1 VSSEVSGSYSGGLD
15 GQTKWQ
21 GGRRTFTFSAS
32 TSAFSRLSF
41 TPPMDPDKLAAL
53 RFAFLT
59 PRSLPKAETL
69 AGRVVV
75 LDIAFAAETGKTSF
89 STVTLPFIVGL
100 GSRLAAWVDH
110 HDHERH
116 ADYAGDVRFVLASKA
131 QHGGCPEMVTPE
143 LVARVGPVD
152 TIAVHVDLDG
162 LYAGAKWVLGG
173 IEPYQGADA
182 DARAVDTRRGK
193 PGPIG
198 ERIDRALRARFRD
211 ETLKHRILQYLLART
226 RAPQHFAE
234 IDNAARLVD
243 PLLEQAQRLSEQ
255 YRVDGDVAY
264 LEVKSSVPYD
274 KTELLLL
281 GQRRARIAVVRDA
294 GSLSVAADFES
305 GLDFV
310 KLFNLGG
317 GMPTRVSLP
326 EARRDEVLAKL
337 AQLAHMGDPP
347 SGPAQAGQRER

>member
-1 VSSEVSGSYSGGLD
+1 MS
-15 GQTKWQ
+15 
-21 GGRRTFTFSAS
+21 
-32 TSAFSRLSF
+32 
-41 TPPMDPDKLAAL
+41 PPDNPAAL
-53 RFAFLT
+53 RFSFLT
-59 PRSLPKAETL
+59 PRALPKPETL

-89 STVTLPFIVGL
+89 ATVTLPFINGL
-100 GSRLAAWVDH
+100 GPRLAAWVDH

-116 ADYAGDVRFVLASKA
+116 ADYVSDPRFVLASKA
-131 QHGGCPEMVTPE
+131 EHGACPEMVTPD

-173 IEPYQGADA
+173 IEPYEGADA
-182 DARAVDTRRGK
+182 DARAIDTRRGK
-193 PGPIG
+193 PGPIA

-211 ETLKHRILQYLLART
+211 ENLKHRILQYLLART
-226 RAPQHFAE
+226 HAPHHYQE
-234 IDNAARLVD
+234 IDAAARLVD
-243 PLLEQAQRLSEQ
+243 PLLEQAQRLSEH
-255 YRVDGDVAY
+255 YRVDRGVAY
-264 LEVKSSVPYD
+264 LEVKSNAPYD

-281 GQRRARIAVVRDA
+281 GQQRAPIAVVRDA
-294 GSLSVAADFES
+294 GSLSIAADFDS

-317 GMPTRVSLP
+317 GMPTRVSVP

-337 AQLAHMGDPP
+337 TETAEHLAGGRITR
-347 SGPAQAGQRER
+347 S

>member
-1 VSSEVSGSYSGGLD
+1 
-15 GQTKWQ
+15 
-21 GGRRTFTFSAS
+21 
-32 TSAFSRLSF
+32 
-41 TPPMDPDKLAAL
+41 MMNPDNLAAV

-59 PRSLPKAETL
+59 PRTLPKAETL
-69 AGRVVV
+69 PGRVVV

-89 STVTLPFIVGL
+89 ATVTLPFITDL

-116 ADYAGDVRFVLASKA
+116 ADYAGDPRFVLASKA

-143 LVARVGPVD
+143 LVARIGPAD

-173 IEPYQGADA
+173 SEPYAGADA
-182 DARAVDTRRGK
+182 DARAIDTRRGK
-193 PGPIG
+193 PGPIA

-211 ETLKHRILQYLLART
+211 EALKHRILQYLLART
-226 RAPQHFAE
+226 RAPHHFQE
-234 IDNAARLVD
+234 IDAAARLID
-243 PLLEQAQRLSEQ
+243 PLLEQAQRLAEA
-255 YRVDGDVAY
+255 YRVDRGIAY

-281 GQRRARIAVVRDA
+281 GQQRALIAVVRDA
-294 GSLSVAADFES
+294 GSLSIAADFES

-317 GMPTRVSLP
+317 GMPTRVSVP

-337 AQLAHMGDPP
+337 AETAASLGADPP
-347 SGPAQAGQRER
+347 TRS

>member
-1 VSSEVSGSYSGGLD
+1 
-15 GQTKWQ
+15 
-21 GGRRTFTFSAS
+21 
-32 TSAFSRLSF
+32 
-41 TPPMDPDKLAAL
+41 MMNPDNLAAV

-59 PRSLPKAETL
+59 PRTLPKAETL
-69 AGRVVV
+69 PGRVVV

-89 STVTLPFIVGL
+89 ATVTLPFITDL

-116 ADYAGDVRFVLASKA
+116 ADYAGDPRFVLASKA

-143 LVARVGPVD
+143 LVARIGPAD

-173 IEPYQGADA
+173 SEPYAGADA
-182 DARAVDTRRGK
+182 DARAIDTRRGK
-193 PGPIG
+193 PGPIA
-198 ERIDRALRARFRD
+198 ERIDEA
-211 ETLKHRILQYLLART
+211 LKHRILQYLLART
-226 RAPQHFAE
+226 RAPHHFQE
-234 IDNAARLVD
+234 IDAAARLID
-243 PLLEQAQRLSEQ
+243 PLLEQAQRLAEA
-255 YRVDGDVAY
+255 YRVDRGIAY

-281 GQRRARIAVVRDA
+281 GQQRALIAVVRDA
-294 GSLSVAADFES
+294 GSLSIAADFES

-317 GMPTRVSLP
+317 GMPTRVSVP

-337 AQLAHMGDPP
+337 AETAASLGADPP
-347 SGPAQAGQRER
+347 TRS

>member
-1 VSSEVSGSYSGGLD
+1 M
-15 GQTKWQ
+15 TK
-21 GGRRTFTFSAS
+21 
-32 TSAFSRLSF
+32 
-41 TPPMDPDKLAAL
+41 PDPLAAI

-59 PRSLPKAETL
+59 PRVLPKAETL

-89 STVTLPFIVGL
+89 ETVTLPFIQGL

-116 ADYAGDVRFVLASKA
+116 VDYADDARFVLANKA
-131 QHGGCPEMVTPE
+131 QHGACPEMVTPE
-143 LVARVGPVD
+143 LVSRIGPVD

-173 IEPYQGADA
+173 FEPYDGADA
-182 DARAVDTRRGK
+182 DARAVDTRQGK
-193 PGPIG
+193 PGPIA

-211 ETLKHRILQYLLART
+211 ENLKHRILQYLIART
-226 RAPQHFAE
+226 HAAHHFEE
-234 IDNAARLVD
+234 IDAAARLVD

-255 YRVDGDVAY
+255 YRVDGAVAY
-264 LEVKSSVPYD
+264 IEVKSSAPYD

-281 GQRRARIAVVRDA
+281 GQQRAAVAVVRDS
-294 GSLSVAADFES
+294 GSLSIAADFDS

-310 KLFNLGG
+310 KLFDLGG
-317 GMPTRVSLP
+317 GMPTRVSIP
-326 EARRDEVLAKL
+326 DARRDEVLAKL
-337 AQLAHMGDPP
+337 ARTTAHLAGGGATR
-347 SGPAQAGQRER
+347 S